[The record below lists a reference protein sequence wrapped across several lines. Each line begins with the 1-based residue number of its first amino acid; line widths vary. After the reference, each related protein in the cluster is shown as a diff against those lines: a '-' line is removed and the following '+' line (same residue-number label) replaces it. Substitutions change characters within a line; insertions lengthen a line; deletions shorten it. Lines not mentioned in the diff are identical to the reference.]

1 MPRIGKR
8 YILQCSAGSGAIGE
22 RKRMNFNNGFYQTIS
37 AMFDLE
43 KFSCVLTQAL
53 ATIPQIQPVQT
64 KDALGKWGVYSTK
77 HEYCYGRHLY
87 YKSATRGIIPFWL
100 GLDITKNDTHIVI
113 TFEQNLINALDLK
126 QHFAKLQAVHAQ
138 IQHHGN
144 ATYIEA
150 RLVPQDYTAF
160 CSSEN
165 PQYLTDFINEVLSAL

>member
-1 MPRIGKR
+1 MLRRKRGKR
-8 YILQCSAGSGAIGE
+8 RE
-22 RKRMNFNNGFYQTIS
+22 KRMNFNNGFYQTIS

-43 KFSCVLTQAL
+43 KFSCVLTQAF
-53 ATIPQIQPVQT
+53 ASVPSIQPVQT
-64 KDALGKWGVYSTK
+64 KDTMEKWDVSSTK

-87 YKSATRGIIPFWL
+87 YQHTQHGLIPFWI
-100 GLDITKNDTHIVI
+100 GLAITKDDTHIVI
-113 TFEQNLINALDLK
+113 TFEQKLINALDLK
-126 QHFAKLQAVHAQ
+126 QQIAKLQAVHAQ

-150 RLVPQDYTAF
+150 RLVPKDYTAF